1 MGEQIQSAGRL
12 KVNLKK
18 LLLACLF
25 SLSLPAFAQVAE
37 GLSADWKFVS
47 GDDVYSSYLN
57 IKSIN
62 VEGKMA
68 TVWEARVNVKEDN
81 SLKSML
87 EFNCKTNQFR
97 VLSTLRYKTTK
108 FSDLKDS
115 NNTPTRWIHI
125 PPDSYVGDLRDI
137 LCNAAKAGK

>member
-1 MGEQIQSAGRL
+1 MS
-12 KVNLKK
+12 LKK
-18 LLLACLF
+18 LLLICLF
-25 SLSLPAFAQVAE
+25 PLSLQAFAQVAE
-37 GLSADWKFVS
+37 GLNANWKFVS

-62 VEGKMA
+62 VEGTMA
-68 TVWEARVNVKEDN
+68 TVWEARVRVKEGN
-81 SLKSML
+81 SQKNML

-97 VLSTLRYKTTK
+97 VLSQLRYKTTK

-115 NNTPTRWIHI
+115 DNTPTSWIHI